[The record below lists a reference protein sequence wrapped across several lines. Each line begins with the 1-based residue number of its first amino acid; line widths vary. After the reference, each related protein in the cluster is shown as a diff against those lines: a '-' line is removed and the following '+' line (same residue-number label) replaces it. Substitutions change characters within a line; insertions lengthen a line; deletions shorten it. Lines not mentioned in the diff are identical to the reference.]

1 MKIILSA
8 VVLFSSMAFSATHF
22 SAFTNKNQL
31 YVTILGDCNTAS
43 ASLVVDP
50 LCRKDRF
57 TRNLAVECGIELIVA
72 TSRMFCPEG
81 EVIPKVFTFNL
92 GGEAVALEA
101 QALKIKY
108 QTQTIKL
115 RVNK

>member
-1 MKIILSA
+1 MKFILM
-8 VVLFSSMAFSATHF
+8 VFLFFGSLAFSATHF
-22 SAFTNKNQL
+22 SAFTDKNQL

-43 ASLVVDP
+43 ASLVVDS

-57 TRNLAVECGIELIVA
+57 TRNLAVECGAELIVA

-81 EVIPKVFTFNL
+81 EIVPKIFTFNL
-92 GGEAVALEA
+92 GNEAVALEA

-115 RVNK
+115 KVNK